1 MNSPS
6 HNGKALSAKAASRQ
20 EERHRLVTD
29 AVMAAGSM
37 AIEDL
42 ARMFDVSVMTIHR
55 DLDRLE
61 AQNVLRKSRGMATAL
76 PSSTVESNDAYR
88 RAQQRAEKHELAS
101 AAIDFIQPGHT
112 VMLDDSTTVLPLLEL
127 LGTKAPL
134 TVASNSLSVTNGL
147 VDAEEI
153 ELVQVG
159 GQFRAWC
166 NAFMGQMTL
175 DAIAALHADVLIM
188 STSAVTGTAC
198 YHQRQDTIS
207 VKRALIEA
215 AETRVLLV
223 DHTKFERRALFRL
236 CPLSDF
242 DHIVVD
248 SAIPAATLE
257 ALRQQHSGVTVAPRL
272 GDA

>member
-6 HNGKALSAKAASRQ
+6 QNGKATSRQ
-20 EERHRLVTD
+20 EERHRLITD
-29 AVMAAGSM
+29 AVMAAGSV

-61 AQNVLRKSRGMATAL
+61 TQNVLRKSRGVATAL

-88 RAQQRAEKHELAS
+88 RAQQREEKFDLA
-101 AAIDFIQPGHT
+101 AAALEFIQPGQT
-112 VMLDDSTTVLPLLEL
+112 VMLDDSTTVLPLLDM
-127 LGTKAPL
+127 LGAKAPL

-153 ELVQVG
+153 QLVQLG
-159 GQFRAWC
+159 GEFRAWC

-175 DAIAALHADVLIM
+175 DAIAALHADVLFM
-188 STSAVTGTAC
+188 STSAVTGSAC

-207 VKRALIEA
+207 VKRALMAA
-215 AETRVLLV
+215 AEVSVLLV

-236 CPLSDF
+236 CALAEF
-242 DHIVVD
+242 AHVVVD
-248 SAIPAATLE
+248 SATPEATVDGLC
-257 ALRQQHSGVTVAPRL
+257 QQHGSVLVAPRVH
-272 GDA
+272 